1 MKNIIPSLIAIA
13 ILLLLFGCNAEKKAL
28 KPYKAVNSD
37 VSNDFKEKKKEL
49 IARVCAVNFPTEIKT
64 IVKDSIT
71 TRVVKVQDNNQI
83 NRLKKLLKDC
93 QSDINIDSLVLVD
106 TIFINKYH
114 TNTITLKDTI
124 GSYYRQ
130 LNEDALRDTTN
141 KYKAENTS
149 LKTQL
154 DDTNKKLVIASNNSD
169 KWKIRCI
176 LALVALVLS
185 YGVYG
190 YFKLRNSL
198 MPKI

>member
-1 MKNIIPSLIAIA
+1 
-13 ILLLLFGCNAEKKAL
+13 LFGCNAEKKAL

-64 IVKDSIT
+64 IKYDSIIYRNV
-71 TRVVKVQDNNQI
+71 RVVDNNKISQLQKEV
-83 NRLKKLLKDC
+83 NRLRNLTPN
-93 QSDINIDSLVLVD
+93 INVDSLYQSYYDSVLNALPECKE
-106 TIFINKYH
+106 IEHYNKSEQQK
-114 TNTITLKDTI
+114 KDTI
-124 GSYYRQ
+124 GNYYRQ

-154 DDTNKKLVIASNNSD
+154 DETNKKLVIATNNSD

-185 YGVYG
+185 YGFYG